1 MTTTKKRL
9 SGAGLGLASLLMV
22 LFVLSG
28 ASPAQA
34 AHEGLIK
41 VCTQDYYKGS
51 CTTRADHDKNLGNDY
66 VSCGW
71 CLNQTFSDSIS
82 SVDNDTDNWWKLFED
97 KEYRG
102 YALCLRP
109 RGYDNNLGN
118 NTPMEDEISSMKK
131 LGTTRPS
138 GCDKVIG

>member
-1 MTTTKKRL
+1 MKRTH
-9 SGAGLGLASLLMV
+9 GGLLLALTSLLMGLLV
-22 LFVLSG
+22 AFG
-28 ASPAQA
+28 TSPAQA
-34 AHEGLIK
+34 AHEGKIK
-41 VCTQDYYKGS
+41 VCTEDYYKGS
-51 CTTRADHDKNLGNDY
+51 CTTRSSYDTNLGNDY
-66 VSCGW
+66 VTCGW

-97 KEYRG
+97 KNYRG

-118 NTPMEDEISSMKK
+118 NTSMEDEISSLKK
-131 LGTTRPS
+131 YGKTRPS